1 MQHTCL
7 QWCYSIRAP
16 IRSVYLSCE
25 KGYQLATILVVEDEV
40 SIRSGVERLLRLEG
54 YTVHGADDGRG
65 GLLEAVIVKPDLVLT
80 DIHMP
85 FIDGFALLAEIRQ
98 SADLKNVPVIML
110 TAADDRATRKRAMD
124 AGANDYVTKPFR
136 REDLL
141 KAIKTQLAL
150 AALQGGAK
158 AQ

>member
-1 MQHTCL
+1 L
-7 QWCYSIRAP
+7 P
-16 IRSVYLSCE
+16 
-25 KGYQLATILVVEDEV
+25 TILVVEDEM

-65 GLLEAVIVKPDLVLT
+65 GLLQAMIVKPDLVLT

-98 SADLKNVPVIML
+98 SDELKQVPVIML

-124 AGANDYVTKPFR
+124 AGADDYVTKPFR

-141 KAIKTQLAL
+141 KAIKAQLDRVARRTQF
-150 AALQGGAK
+150 
-158 AQ
+158 

>member
-1 MQHTCL
+1 MTCD
-7 QWCYSIRAP
+7 
-16 IRSVYLSCE
+16 VN
-25 KGYQLATILVVEDEV
+25 KGDQLATILVVEDEV

-85 FIDGFALLAEIRQ
+85 FIDGFALLTEIRQ
-98 SADLKNVPVIML
+98 SLDLKHVPVIML

-141 KAIKTQLAL
+141 KAIKTQLDVAEGRVTP
-150 AALQGGAK
+150 AA
-158 AQ
+158 